1 MQRARFYAELDIA
14 KWLLHG
20 VQMGHD
26 TVTHDATE
34 MLSDLS
40 DRVSSDLD
48 QALTKPIS
56 HAQHPLS

>member
-1 MQRARFYAELDIA
+1 MQSSIA

-48 QALTKPIS
+48 QALTAPIS